1 MTQQQANSQS
11 TTRTILAQTR
21 LADSYYAILGLSPS
35 ASSLEIRQAYRKLS
49 KRYHPDT
56 TTLPTAEA
64 IAKFQQLKEA
74 YAILSNDEQRSL
86 YNLKIGYYPAN
97 TPEKPSADSQS
108 PWTDSAYLQPHD
120 RPLSAGE
127 IFVLVLLGS
136 TFLGCLGLAIL
147 LAVLRG
153 EPL

>member
-1 MTQQQANSQS
+1 MTQQQTNSQFRTQ
-11 TTRTILAQTR
+11 TT
-21 LADSYYAILGLSPS
+21 LADNYYAILGLPPS
-35 ASSLEIRQAYRKLS
+35 ASSLEIRQAYRQLS
-49 KRYHPDT
+49 KCYHPDT

-64 IAKFQQLKEA
+64 TAKFQQLKEA
-74 YAILSNDEQRSL
+74 YAILSNEKQRWL
-86 YNLKIGYYPAN
+86 YNFKIGYYPAN
-97 TPEKPSADSQS
+97 TPPKPTADDQFYWS
-108 PWTDSAYLQPHD
+108 DSAYLQPHE

-127 IFVLVLLGS
+127 VFVLFLLAA